1 MVDVLLPHLGAALLP
16 PITSPP
22 PLTALRQQEGPRML
36 EMSQKIKSLEAALK
50 HANPDVSHWR
60 QKHCINCLV
69 HGPAASSLKCLA
81 RASCTRPYK
90 AAPKAIHTLQVD

>member
-50 HANPDVSHWR
+50 HANPDVSHW
-60 QKHCINCLV
+60 
-69 HGPAASSLKCLA
+69 SKCLA
-81 RASCTRPYK
+81 RALCTRPYK